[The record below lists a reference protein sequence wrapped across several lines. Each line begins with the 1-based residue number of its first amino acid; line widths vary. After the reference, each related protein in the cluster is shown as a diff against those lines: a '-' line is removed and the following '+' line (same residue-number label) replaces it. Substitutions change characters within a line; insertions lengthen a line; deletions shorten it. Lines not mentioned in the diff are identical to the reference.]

1 MTRIMTDVEYKIQE
15 IDKNYQATI
24 TQIARLESLTKNNT
38 ISLNKLEGIKQSLEL
53 QIGQVIEKINQ
64 ITKNQTSVYILIY
77 FYYMN
82 RIVI

>member
-1 MTRIMTDVEYKIQE
+1 MTRIMTDVEYKILE
-15 IDKNYQATI
+15 IDKNYQAI
-24 TQIARLESLTKNNT
+24 MTQIARLESLTKNNT

>member
-1 MTRIMTDVEYKIQE
+1 MTRIMTDVEYKILE
-15 IDKNYQATI
+15 IDKNYQAI
-24 TQIARLESLTKNNT
+24 MTQIARLESLTKNNT
-38 ISLNKLEGIKQSLEL
+38 ISLNKLEGIKHSLEL